1 MAEWAKKEPER
12 KKKQEEQ
19 KAKRRRE
26 MLEGPT
32 HFFNDPKYMQQL
44 EENEESMEEALKQG
58 LEVSSEGNGIG
69 SKRKAELGNT
79 STRPEKKSKLW

>member
-26 MLEGPT
+26 MLEGPR

-44 EENEESMEEALKQG
+44 EETEESMEEALRRG
-58 LEVSSEGNGIG
+58 LEASSEGNGIG
-69 SKRKAELGNT
+69 SKRKAEIGT
-79 STRPEKKSKLW
+79 SARPEKKSKLW